1 MKTYVTSGS
10 AIERAMNCIAS
21 VALPH
26 ADHTSVDS
34 DRGTVLHEFL
44 EDIPK
49 VGLERA
55 LTGVPAEW
63 REACEALN
71 LEGLDHVLAGGGGGA
86 EIALAFD
93 CESGA
98 VRELGR
104 GRGRAYGDVRPSEIP
119 ATLDVV
125 RIAIVGGRRI
135 GLVID
140 WKTGWTMRGKKV
152 SGNWQ
157 LDFGALLVMRAFE
170 CDEVNVQLIHVG
182 ELVKPWTSR
191 GLLTSTD
198 ADLVAEEVQELYRR
212 ALPLRV
218 AAEERGQI
226 PARSNFRMGVWC
238 DYCPA
243 KRFCPPQMTLIRAVS
258 SGDEFDELMRITPI
272 PDGQLAEAWRRLRF
286 AKKIVSMLEAA
297 IKAAASDHMIDLG
310 EDADGLHHW
319 LGPVVVEGKEL
330 LAGDVVYNAI
340 IDAAAA
346 GDLVLD
352 GPAEELAEGIA
363 EAATKLTATKKDLEA
378 AIRAV
383 TPKGKG
389 AANLRAVLELVRA
402 RDGAT
407 RTVKIEPR
415 EIVTKDAS
423 PPPVPRM
430 LPGPSGSEGGPADD

>member
-26 ADHTSVDS
+26 ADHTSTDS

-44 EDIPK
+44 EDIPR
-49 VGLERA
+49 VGRERA
-55 LTGVPAEW
+55 LTGVPSEW
-63 REACEALN
+63 REAAEALN
-71 LEGLDHVLAGGGGGA
+71 LEGLDHLLVGTGGS

-93 CESGA
+93 CETGA

-104 GRGRAYGDVRPSEIP
+104 GRGRAYGDVKPSEIP

-125 RIAIVGGRRI
+125 RIAVVDGRRI
-135 GLVID
+135 GLVVD

-170 CDEVNVQLIHVG
+170 CDEVHVQLIHVG

-191 GLLTSTD
+191 AMLTSSDTD
-198 ADLVAEEVQELYRR
+198 ILADEVMELYQR
-212 ALPLRV
+212 ALPLRR
-218 AAEERGQI
+218 AAEENGQI
-226 PARSNFRMGVWC
+226 PARANFRMGEWC
-238 DYCPA
+238 TYCPA
-243 KRFCPPQMTLIRAVS
+243 KRFCPPQTTLIRAVA
-258 SGDEFDELMRITPI
+258 SGDEFDQLMRITPI
-272 PDGQLAEAWRRLRF
+272 PDGALAEAWRRLGF
-286 AKKIVSMLEAA
+286 AKKLLAMLETA

-310 EDADGLHHW
+310 EDAQGLHHW
-319 LGPVVVEGKEL
+319 LGPVVVEGKEM

-340 IDAAAA
+340 IDAASSGA
-346 GDLVLD
+346 LVLD
-352 GPAEELAEGIA
+352 GPAEELADGIA
-363 EAATKLTATKKDLEA
+363 EAATKLVATKKDLEA

-383 TPKGKG
+383 SPRGKG
-389 AANLRAVLELVRA
+389 AANLRAILELVRD
-402 RDGAT
+402 RGGAT
-407 RTVKIEPR
+407 RTTKIEPR

-423 PPPVPRM
+423 PPPVPRH
-430 LPGPSGSEGGPADD
+430 LPAPTEGAADD